1 MKQLFDLGH
10 VVWTPGI
17 DDRIR
22 EAFPFLKR
30 HMTGDWGELDQHDI
44 KENNLSVKQ
53 GYRILSSYHLKDGM
67 KFWIITEADRS
78 STTFLL
84 PSEY

>member
-1 MKQLFDLGH
+1 MEQLFDLGQ

-17 DDRIR
+17 DDQIK
-22 EAFPFLKR
+22 EALPFLER
-30 HMTGDWGELDQHDI
+30 HMTGDWGELDRHDI
-44 KENNLSVKQ
+44 RENNLSVKQ
-53 GYRILSSYHLKDGM
+53 GYRILSSYHLEDGT